1 MRTDLLTTHHHH
13 HQHHSRSVISRK
25 HIMPMF
31 NNGNTNNYVSM
42 PDVWES
48 TSEWM
53 IDCQTTSRLHIVQ
66 LEITP
71 TPLKICWMLILF
83 LPHLLYAILL
93 NVLCRWVI
101 RKQNFYSNWLKKH
114 ERYCVCVFVLWNNI
128 YPYTNWLYVF
138 IGSMCRDYD
147 LTIVLRKFSDS
158 VSLLVWYVCVYL
170 LACVLFSLIF
180 IYLLLFTFSPLPVS
194 NERYMLYKM
203 FMYTKWWCWYC
214 ASA

>member
-1 MRTDLLTTHHHH
+1 MRTDLLTTHHHQ
-13 HQHHSRSVISRK
+13 HQHHSRSVIFRK
-25 HIMPMF
+25 HIKPMF

-101 RKQNFYSNWLKKH
+101 RKQFYFFRTGLRNWTDIV
-114 ERYCVCVFVLWNNI
+114 CVCACVRVCFCFEI
-128 YPYTNWLYVF
+128 IFTR
-138 IGSMCRDYD
+138 IQID
-147 LTIVLRKFSDS
+147 
-158 VSLLVWYVCVYL
+158 YVC
-170 LACVLFSLIF
+170 SL
-180 IYLLLFTFSPLPVS
+180 VQ
-194 NERYMLYKM
+194 
-203 FMYTKWWCWYC
+203 C
-214 ASA
+214 AAIMT